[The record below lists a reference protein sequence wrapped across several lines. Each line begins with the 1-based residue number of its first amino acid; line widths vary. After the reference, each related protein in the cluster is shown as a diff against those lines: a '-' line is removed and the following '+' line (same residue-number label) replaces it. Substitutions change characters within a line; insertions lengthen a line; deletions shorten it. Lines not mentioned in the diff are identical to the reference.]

1 MSLDPR
7 GVAKIAHLAR
17 IKVPEEDFPALVGDL
32 NAMLVFFEQL
42 GEVDITG
49 VEPMTSAVPVDLRWR
64 EDVVTDGAMSTTVL
78 RKEPDQTADFFA
90 VPKVVE

>member
-17 IKVPEEDFPALVGDL
+17 IKVPEEDLPALVGDL
-32 NAMLVFFEQL
+32 NAMLGFFEQL
-42 GEVDITG
+42 DEVDITG
-49 VEPMTSAVPVDLRWR
+49 VEPMTSAVRVELRWR
-64 EDVVTDGAMSTTVL
+64 EDVVTDGAMATTVL
-78 RKEPDQTADFFA
+78 RNAPDQTADFFA

>member
-78 RKEPDQTADFFA
+78 RNAPDQTADFFA